1 MLENL
6 INLIFEKKLIVKNYM
21 LSRKKEQS
29 INVVRCFWY
38 SIYQNAL
45 KHKYAL
51 DNLKQNYGK
60 IVENCHDC
68 EGIDRNKRCYYRK

>member
-1 MLENL
+1 MEIRRKMLEKIL
-6 INLIFEKKLIVKNYM
+6 KLLKPKEKPLNA
-21 LSRKKEQS
+21 
-29 INVVRCFWY
+29 VRCFWY

-68 EGIDRNKRCYYRK
+68 EGIDRNKGCYYKKN